1 MTASEIERVE
11 ALLAAR
17 VEQVLSAEQFAQ
29 YNGYRRRL
37 EAQIERRETE
47 PLPMTPAER
56 AAFELIEADAEARGL
71 RAQLDILTG
80 LRTSRQ

>member
-17 VEQVLSAEQFAQ
+17 VAQILSAEQLAQ
-29 YNGYRRRL
+29 YNGYRQRL

-47 PLPMTPAER
+47 PLAMTAEER
-56 AAFELIEADAEARGL
+56 AAFALIDADAEARGL

-80 LRTSRQ
+80 IRVSPQ